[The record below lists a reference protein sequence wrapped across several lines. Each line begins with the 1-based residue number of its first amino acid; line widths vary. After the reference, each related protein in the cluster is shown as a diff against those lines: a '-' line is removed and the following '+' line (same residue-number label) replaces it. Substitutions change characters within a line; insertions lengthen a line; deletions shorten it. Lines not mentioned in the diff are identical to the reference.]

1 MISPKF
7 DCPPPP
13 PPPRDIVLYF
23 NCSPLPGEDRK
34 FQGPDDFLNHCAQL
48 ISYGAGNFMPAS
60 AASGSRWKLANHLWF
75 AYVHAAAWW
84 IKTIQWRQQNWKKVI
99 QQSAVHIRSNN
110 VEQVSMLTFF
120 QSYGI
125 LKTVCFNFYWF
136 ILPPSSLWPMGIKR
150 TVDAVS
156 PSSIVKIAKP
166 FGHSYGYAHIY
177 ISLYFYYEWIYLCW
191 CHFHVQHPISKDFP
205 RSCPSTGLFQWW
217 WWFLGPLDGL
227 FLAGTRLLWSP
238 NSIHC
243 QHLGAHS
250 ANQCID
256 HESLGLLELLDVPL
270 RLHPT
275 WHQPSSG
282 EGCLVRIWWFF
293 NPRTAYW
300 AFWIRSDLSKVRV
313 RNEMFG
319 HKRKPD
325 YWQNLETCRGPNH
338 FYEGRNGSSSL
349 YL

>member
-7 DCPPPP
+7 DCPPC
-13 PPPRDIVLYF
+13 DIVLYF

-34 FQGPDDFLNHCAQL
+34 LQGPDDFLNHCAQL
-48 ISYGAGNFMPAS
+48 ISYGAGNSCQPVQLVDQGGSLPITYDSLMFMQLHD
-60 AASGSRWKLANHLWF
+60 GS
-75 AYVHAAAWW
+75 
-84 IKTIQWRQQNWKKVI
+84 
-99 QQSAVHIRSNN
+99 
-110 VEQVSMLTFF
+110 
-120 QSYGI
+120 
-125 LKTVCFNFYWF
+125 
-136 ILPPSSLWPMGIKR
+136 
-150 TVDAVS
+150 
-156 PSSIVKIAKP
+156 KP
-166 FGHSYGYAHIY
+166 FSDANKTGKRWFSNQPCTSGPKMLNKYLCSLFFNHMASWKPYVLISIDLFFHLLPFGPWGSSGLWMLSAHLALWRLQSHLATVMVMHIY
-177 ISLYFYYEWIYLCW
+177 IYIYIIIFLLWVNLFMLVSFSCATSYIQGLPKKLSLHWSLPMMMMIFGTPWWI
-191 CHFHVQHPISKDFP
+191 ISP
-205 RSCPSTGLFQWW
+205 
-217 WWFLGPLDGL
+217 
-227 FLAGTRLLWSP
+227 GTRLLWSP

-300 AFWIRSDLSKVRV
+300 AFWIRSDLQVRV

>member
-1 MISPKF
+1 
-7 DCPPPP
+7 
-13 PPPRDIVLYF
+13 
-23 NCSPLPGEDRK
+23 
-34 FQGPDDFLNHCAQL
+34 
-48 ISYGAGNFMPAS
+48 
-60 AASGSRWKLANHLWF
+60 
-75 AYVHAAAWW
+75 
-84 IKTIQWRQQNWKKVI
+84 
-99 QQSAVHIRSNN
+99 
-110 VEQVSMLTFF
+110 
-120 QSYGI
+120 
-125 LKTVCFNFYWF
+125 
-136 ILPPSSLWPMGIKR
+136 MGIKR

-177 ISLYFYYEWIYLCW
+177 IYFIIFLLWVNLFMLVSFSCATSYIQGLPKKLSLHWSLPMMMMIFGTPWWI
-191 CHFHVQHPISKDFP
+191 ISP
-205 RSCPSTGLFQWW
+205 
-217 WWFLGPLDGL
+217 
-227 FLAGTRLLWSP
+227 GTRLLWSP

-300 AFWIRSDLSKVRV
+300 AFWIRSDLQVRV

>member
-1 MISPKF
+1 
-7 DCPPPP
+7 
-13 PPPRDIVLYF
+13 
-23 NCSPLPGEDRK
+23 
-34 FQGPDDFLNHCAQL
+34 
-48 ISYGAGNFMPAS
+48 MPAS

-120 QSYGI
+120 NHMASWKPYVLI
-125 LKTVCFNFYWF
+125 
-136 ILPPSSLWPMGIKR
+136 
-150 TVDAVS
+150 
-156 PSSIVKIAKP
+156 SIDLFFHLLP
-166 FGHSYGYAHIY
+166 FGPWGSSGLWMLSAHLALWRLQSHLATVMVMHIY
-177 ISLYFYYEWIYLCW
+177 IYIIIFLLWVNLFMLVSFSCATSYIQGLPKKLSLHWSLPMMMMIFGTPWWI
-191 CHFHVQHPISKDFP
+191 ISP
-205 RSCPSTGLFQWW
+205 
-217 WWFLGPLDGL
+217 
-227 FLAGTRLLWSP
+227 GTRLLWSP

-300 AFWIRSDLSKVRV
+300 AFWIRSDLEVRV